1 MKTSFP
7 KQADPKWFVLD
18 ASDKVLGRLSTEVAN
33 VLRGR
38 NKPSYVPHMR
48 CGDHVIIINAAQI
61 KITGSKL
68 EQKKYY
74 RHAGYLGH
82 LRETSMDDLLE
93 KNPAKIIEHAV
104 KGMLPK
110 NATRQHTM
118 KQLHVFAGPT
128 HDHDAQQPAPFPLSI

>member
-7 KQADPKWFVLD
+7 KPAAPVWYVLD
-18 ASDKVLGRLSTEVAN
+18 ASDQVLGRLATEVAN

-38 NKPSYVPHMR
+38 HKPSYVPHLR
-48 CGDHVIIINAAQI
+48 SGDHVIIINAE
-61 KITGSKL
+61 KIRVTGAKV
-68 EQKKYY
+68 EQKSYF

-82 LRETSMDDLLE
+82 LRETSLKDVM
-93 KNPAKIIEHAV
+93 AKDPSMAITHAV

-118 KQLHVFAGPT
+118 KQLHVFTGGT
-128 HDHDAQQPAPFPLSI
+128 HDHEAQKPVPFPLPL

>member
-7 KQADPKWFVLD
+7 KAAAPQWFVVD
-18 ASDKVLGRLSTEVAN
+18 ASDKVLGTLSVEIAN

-38 NKPSYVPHMR
+38 NKPTFVPHIR
-48 CGDHVIIINAAQI
+48 CGDHVVVINAEKI
-61 KITGSKL
+61 KVTGSKL

-82 LRETSMDDLLE
+82 LRETSMEQLME

-110 NATRQHTM
+110 NATRQHTLR
-118 KQLHVFAGPT
+118 QLHVFAGPT
-128 HDHDAQQPAPFPLSI
+128 HTHEAQQPIAFPLSI